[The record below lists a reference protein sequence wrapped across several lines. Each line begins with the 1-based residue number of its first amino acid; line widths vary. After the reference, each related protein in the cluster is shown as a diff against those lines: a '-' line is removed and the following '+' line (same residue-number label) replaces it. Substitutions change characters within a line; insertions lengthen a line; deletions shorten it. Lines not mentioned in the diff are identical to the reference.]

1 MTVSVIFGGSS
12 ISTTFWNVAMK
23 RYVKFTERIILELK
37 PALLGLILVI
47 SEIELAN
54 QASKLKLKTMAMDTI
69 TVIQNRIFQYL
80 SVVLATMT

>member
-1 MTVSVIFGGSS
+1 
-12 ISTTFWNVAMK
+12 MK

>member
-1 MTVSVIFGGSS
+1 MTVSVIFDGSS